1 MLYFYSIS
9 FNCFFNS
16 SILSLSS
23 AAASKFR
30 SAAEIIE
37 NKECISVTQLDI
49 NGSDI
54 AALGAEGKEIGD
66 ILARLLSLVIEGKVE
81 NIKFE
86 LIKSAKAMM
95 N

>member
-1 MLYFYSIS
+1 MQ
-9 FNCFFNS
+9 NKV
-16 SILSLSS
+16 S
-23 AAASKFR
+23 ASNVYRYLKVWK
-30 SAAEIIE
+30 AAEIIE